1 MCQLD
6 GSDAVPPRGEDEKS
20 AANLYAVTSRRLS
33 HGSRETLPGI
43 RCTMACPFSIS
54 TDYAAM

>member
-33 HGSRETLPGI
+33 HGSRKVAGNSLHYGLS
-43 RCTMACPFSIS
+43 FFNQ
-54 TDYAAM
+54 Y